1 MGLWDSG
8 DCGIVGIE
16 GIGVGIE
23 GIEGMGVGIE
33 GIVGMVG
40 MRVMAGDGRRWPEM
54 AEMVGDGQ
62 RWQRWLEMAGDGGVG
77 RWCCERKGV
86 QAVFDSTQ

>member
-1 MGLWDSG
+1 MWDSG
-8 DCGIVGIE
+8 DCGIV
-16 GIGVGIE
+16 

-54 AEMVGDGQ
+54 AEM
-62 RWQRWLEMAGDGGVG
+62 AGDGG
-77 RWCCERKGV
+77 RWRGGEMV
-86 QAVFDSTQ
+86 L